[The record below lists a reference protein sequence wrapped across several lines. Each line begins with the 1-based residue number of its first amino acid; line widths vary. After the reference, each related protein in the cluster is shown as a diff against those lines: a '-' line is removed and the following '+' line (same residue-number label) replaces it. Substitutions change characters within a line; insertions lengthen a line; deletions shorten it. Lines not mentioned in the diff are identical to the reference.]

1 MVINVPGLERLWAAL
16 PEARIVGGAVRDTL
30 LGRPVADVD
39 FASPLSPQEVMA
51 RLGGAGIKT
60 VPTGLEHGT
69 VTAVAEGRGFE
80 ITTLRRDI
88 ETDGRHAVV
97 AFTDD
102 WETDA
107 ARRDFTIN
115 AMSMARDGMV
125 FDYFGGKKDLA
136 AGRVRFVGDAGTRIA
151 EDYLRI
157 MRFFRF
163 FARYGKGEPDPE
175 AVTAISQLRDGLS
188 RLSVERV
195 WSELKRILSA
205 DDPRPAVALMAKTG
219 VLALTIP
226 EGTDVPAMHALVAR
240 DAPVEALLRFAV
252 LLRGDVEQFAVR
264 LKISNSELE
273 TLRSLRQSNRLV
285 PAADDADL
293 RRALADEDAETLVR
307 RTWLA
312 QDEQP
317 GWENLRARIAVTPRP
332 VFPLQGRDIT
342 AMGIAPGP
350 RVGELLAELRSWW
363 WNNGCVADFETCRT
377 KAKTLISA

>member
-1 MVINVPGLERLWAAL
+1 MIKIPGLERLWAAL
-16 PEARIVGGAVRDTL
+16 PEARIAGGAVRDTL
-30 LGRPVADVD
+30 LGRAVADVD
-39 FASPLSPQEVMA
+39 LASPLSPQEVMA
-51 RLGGAGIKT
+51 RLSGAGIKT

-69 VTAVAEGRGFE
+69 VTAVVAGHGFE
-80 ITTLRRDI
+80 ITTLRRDV

-102 WETDA
+102 WEADA

-115 AMSMARDGMV
+115 AMSMARDGTV
-125 FDYFGGKKDLA
+125 FDYFGGKADLS
-136 AGRVRFVGDAGTRIA
+136 AGRVRFVGDAATRIA
-151 EDYLRI
+151 EDYLRVL
-157 MRFFRF
+157 RFFRF
-163 FARYGKGEPDPE
+163 FARYAKGEPDAP
-175 AVTAISQLRDGLS
+175 AVAAITELRDGVL

-205 DDPRPAVALMAKTG
+205 DDPREAIALMEKTG
-219 VLALTIP
+219 VLERIIP
-226 EGTDVPAMHALVAR
+226 EGRGVPAMHTLVER
-240 DAPVEALLRFAV
+240 DAPVEALLRLAALLQGDLEAFAT
-252 LLRGDVEQFAVR
+252 R

-273 TLRSLRQSNRLV
+273 TLQSLRQPNRLV

-293 RRALADEDAETLVR
+293 RRALADEDAGTLVK

-317 GWENLRARIAVTPRP
+317 GWENLRARIALTPRP